1 MSDTL
6 VATAPVAIGDI
17 FEDNWGYNQTNID
30 YYEVVAVSK
39 TGRVKLHRIRKR
51 YLGDRNEPNVK
62 VSPIPGS
69 FLENAETTGYRKVEE
84 LTIGG
89 SGKLWVNLGYRSAGD
104 RVFIAGSEELPT
116 ARETGWGW
124 GH

>member
-6 VATAPVAIGDI
+6 VATPPVAVGDI
-17 FEDNWGYNQTNID
+17 FEDNWGYDQTNID

-39 TGRVKLHRIRKR
+39 TGRVKLHRIRKG

-62 VSPIPGS
+62 VSPIPGN
-69 FLENAETTGYRKVEE
+69 FMETAEPTGYRKVDE
-84 LTIGG
+84 LG
-89 SGKLWVNLGYRSAGD
+89 SGRLWVNLGYRSAGF

-116 ARETGWGW
+116 SWETGWGW

>member
-1 MSDTL
+1 MSTL
-6 VATAPVAIGDI
+6 VATPPVAIGDI
-17 FEDNWGYNQTNID
+17 FMDNWGYDQTNID

-39 TGRVKLHRIRKR
+39 TGRVKLHRIRKN
-51 YLGDRNEPNVK
+51 YLGDRYEPHVT
-62 VSPIPGS
+62 VSPRPGD

-84 LTIGG
+84 LG
-89 SGKLWVNLGYRSAGD
+89 SGKLWVNLGYSSAGH

-116 ARETGWGW
+116 AWETGSGW

>member
-1 MSDTL
+1 MSTL
-6 VATAPVAIGDI
+6 VATPPVAVGDI
-17 FEDNWGYNQTNID
+17 FEDNWGYDQTNID

-51 YLGDRNEPNVK
+51 YLGDRTAPNVK
-62 VSPIPGS
+62 VSPIPGD

-84 LTIGG
+84 LTIG

-116 ARETGWGW
+116 ASETGWGW

>member
-1 MSDTL
+1 VSDTL
-6 VATAPVAIGDI
+6 KATPPVAVGDI
-17 FEDNWGYNQTNID
+17 FENNWGYNQTNID

-39 TGRVKLHRIRKR
+39 TGRIKLHRIHKR
-51 YLGDRNEPNVK
+51 DISDRNEPTVK

-69 FLENAETTGYRKVEE
+69 FLSNAETTGYRKVEE
-84 LTIGG
+84 LDK
-89 SGKLWVNLGYRSAGD
+89 GKLWVNLGYRSAGA

-116 ARETGWGW
+116 ASETGWGW